1 MSVDSPELR
10 DQGLTLDKLGREF
23 AVIQEEIRT
32 EMVVYKKSGGRDG
45 GPLSETLELRHYH
58 LCPTFLGQ

>member
-1 MSVDSPELR
+1 MSVDSPGIR
-10 DQGLTLDKLGREF
+10 DRGLILDKLGREF

-45 GPLSETLELRHYH
+45 
-58 LCPTFLGQ
+58 

>member
-1 MSVDSPELR
+1 MSVDSPEIQG
-10 DQGLTLDKLGREF
+10 QGLTLDKLGREF

-45 GPLSETLELRHYH
+45 PLSETLELRHYN

>member
-23 AVIQEEIRT
+23 VVIQEEIRT
-32 EMVVYKKSGGRDG
+32 EMVVYKKAEEGMGHF
-45 GPLSETLELRHYH
+45 PKL
-58 LCPTFLGQ
+58 